1 MAVVY
6 SLFVHSL
13 SLFLSVLVPPRWRF
27 RPSSSLRLAVYQTP
41 CQHQRTNTPR
51 AFLNILF
58 TPRLLFFFASIL
70 VSRACLFLAPL
81 LLRRFELIID
91 APWILP
97 SLLCSAISF
106 SLLFFFGL
114 SFRTDFSSLPVFT
127 DRTRYR
133 CVPLAVSTFRTFL
146 PPFRCFILDALEDKG
161 FRFYDPEQRR
171 GEGKGFSASVSL
183 NCFLFFFF
191 HFDIIRRSIFFG
203 NAQFREELNWIN
215 IILPN
220 SSRRKR
226 ELKANAC
233 HWLENRYFFIFSP
246 DRKFPQIVPT
256 ICQDRVNSPIF
267 HRRAVDNYENSPCA
281 FLFESWAETW
291 NVWLVIL

>member
-13 SLFLSVLVPPRWRF
+13 SLSLSFFLSVLVSPRWRF

-161 FRFYDPEQRR
+161 FRFYDPEQGR
-171 GEGKGFSASVSL
+171 GRGRDLVPLSPWIVSFFSFFILILFVDRYFSVMHNL
-183 NCFLFFFF
+183 
-191 HFDIIRRSIFFG
+191 
-203 NAQFREELNWIN
+203 EKNWI
-215 IILPN
+215 
-220 SSRRKR
+220 
-226 ELKANAC
+226 E
-233 HWLENRYFFIFSP
+233 
-246 DRKFPQIVPT
+246 
-256 ICQDRVNSPIF
+256 
-267 HRRAVDNYENSPCA
+267 
-281 FLFESWAETW
+281 
-291 NVWLVIL
+291 

>member
-97 SLLCSAISF
+97 APPCSAPPSLSLFSF
-106 SLLFFFGL
+106 FWIIFPNGFFFASRFYRPDSL
-114 SFRTDFSSLPVFT
+114 SMRSTSRFYLSDLSSSIPMFYPWCFGGYGRGFVFT
-127 DRTRYR
+127 IR
-133 CVPLAVSTFRTFL
+133 
-146 PPFRCFILDALEDKG
+146 E
-161 FRFYDPEQRR
+161 E
-171 GEGKGFSASVSL
+171 EGKGER
-183 NCFLFFFF
+183 
-191 HFDIIRRSIFFG
+191 I
-203 NAQFREELNWIN
+203 
-215 IILPN
+215 
-220 SSRRKR
+220 
-226 ELKANAC
+226 
-233 HWLENRYFFIFSP
+233 
-246 DRKFPQIVPT
+246 
-256 ICQDRVNSPIF
+256 
-267 HRRAVDNYENSPCA
+267 
-281 FLFESWAETW
+281 
-291 NVWLVIL
+291 